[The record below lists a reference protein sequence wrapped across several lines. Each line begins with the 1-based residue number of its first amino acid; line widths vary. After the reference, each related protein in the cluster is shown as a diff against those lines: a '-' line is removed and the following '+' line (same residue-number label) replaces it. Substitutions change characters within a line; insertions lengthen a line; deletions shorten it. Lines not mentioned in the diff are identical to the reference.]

1 MAEPTLTLGL
11 QNLRNQVNRTFTKRK
26 RASDGWI
33 GDDAHRKR
41 PSGHNPDDTPDS
53 KPTWDGDADSKPEV
67 RAWDMDA
74 DLREEGVTAQQYVD
88 HLCRLPGLSSVIRFI
103 IYNRKIYTAENDFFP
118 ETYTG
123 DNPHTGHVHHEGAR
137 TQLADSNTTFNY
149 RLEELVMPT
158 AEEIAAAVWAHK
170 PDSKQ
175 SAGGYL
181 VTEGARSKEL
191 RENFLPAIQAAL
203 AEVPTA
209 SENAEAVVAAL
220 GGVALTDLAD
230 VIRATLGAERTAE
243 LKELL

>member
-1 MAEPTLTLGL
+1 MAAPTLTLGL
-11 QNLRNQVNRTFTKRK
+11 QNLRNQVNRAFPNRDK
-26 RASDGWI
+26 ASDGWI
-33 GDDAHRKR
+33 GDDAHKLRK
-41 PSGHNPDDTPDS
+41 SGHNPDDTPGS
-53 KPTWDGDADSKPEV
+53 IPTWDGDADRLPEV
-67 RAWDMDA
+67 RSWDMDK
-74 DLREEGVTAQQYVD
+74 DLRQEGVTAQQYVD

-103 IYNRKIYTAENDFFP
+103 IYNRKIYEASNDFFP
-118 ETYTG
+118 EPYTG

-158 AEEIAAAVWAHK
+158 AEEIAAAVWNYK

-181 VTEGARSKEL
+181 VTEGSRSKEL

-209 SENAEAVVAAL
+209 SENAEAVVAAI
-220 GGVALTDLAD
+220 GGVPIDDLAAVLRD
-230 VIRATLGAERTAE
+230 ILTAEQQAE